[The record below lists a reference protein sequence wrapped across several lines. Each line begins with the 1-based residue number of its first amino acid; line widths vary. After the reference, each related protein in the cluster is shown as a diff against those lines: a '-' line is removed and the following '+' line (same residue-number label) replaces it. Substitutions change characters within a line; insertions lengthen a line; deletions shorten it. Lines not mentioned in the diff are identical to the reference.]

1 MKPFLKIQTVDIKY
15 LPQVWPMVQAYIE
28 AATKHTDD
36 YSADQIKVFLST
48 GAWIL
53 IVAVDELQQVHG
65 AATISIENG
74 PNHRTAMITTIGG
87 KGIVR
92 KDTFEQLHF
101 MLKSFGVTRLQGF
114 ARDSLVRLYSQHGL
128 VKKSNLVEIKI

>member
-1 MKPFLKIQTVDIKY
+1 MTFLKVQLADVKH
-15 LPQVWPMVQAYIE
+15 LPQIWPLVKNYLENALKYTE
-28 AATKHTDD
+28 D

-87 KGIVR
+87 KGIIR

-114 ARDSLVRLYSQHGL
+114 VRDSLVRLYSQHGL

>member
-1 MKPFLKIQTVDIKY
+1 MTFLKVQLADVKH
-15 LPQVWPMVQAYIE
+15 LPQIWPLVENYLENALKYTE
-28 AATKHTDD
+28 D

-87 KGIVR
+87 KGIIR

>member
-1 MKPFLKIQTVDIKY
+1 MTFLKVQLADVKH
-15 LPQVWPMVQAYIE
+15 LPQIWPLVKNYLENALKYTE
-28 AATKHTDD
+28 D

-87 KGIVR
+87 KGIIR